1 MIEGSAFKMTLT
13 NYGGFV
19 GFFDEKNSCP
29 LQGIFRKRF
38 IFGEQTEIPND
49 EQPRSRLSK
58 WSDDIKAPF

>member
-38 IFGEQTEIPND
+38 ILESKQKFPMMNNQEVDYPNGQTT
-49 EQPRSRLSK
+49 
-58 WSDDIKAPF
+58 